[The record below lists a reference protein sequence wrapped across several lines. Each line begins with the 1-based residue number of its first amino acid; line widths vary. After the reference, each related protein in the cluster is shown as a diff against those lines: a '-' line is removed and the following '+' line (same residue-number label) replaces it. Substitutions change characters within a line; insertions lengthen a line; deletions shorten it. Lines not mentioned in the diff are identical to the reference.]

1 MFPSYAY
8 SHYSLMIS
16 YTLGFPCIYDQTH
29 MHVYYTH
36 VIWWFPKM
44 GVPPNQGLSLIN
56 HSFWKFP
63 SDGKHH
69 VSASDSSNICT
80 KSPREAL
87 FVLVNSPFY
96 HGFRMVFAWFS
107 YGGGK
112 YTTCYLVLKW
122 AGVQSTRWED
132 ANEGRSAYRVQQ
144 LSPESWVGRIDQI
157 LKLINRYRMVYTR
170 AYTLLSLSLSPS
182 PSPSPSLSLALY
194 VFYWHTY

>member
-1 MFPSYAY
+1 
-8 SHYSLMIS
+8 
-16 YTLGFPCIYDQTH
+16 

-122 AGVQSTRWED
+122 PGVQSTRWED

-157 LKLINRYRMVYTR
+157 LKLIYRYRMVYTR
-170 AYTLLSLSLSPS
+170 AYTLLSLSLCLLSPS
-182 PSPSPSLSLALY
+182 VSLCLSLSLSLSLYLSIYPSIYLSISHSLSLY

>member
-1 MFPSYAY
+1 
-8 SHYSLMIS
+8 
-16 YTLGFPCIYDQTH
+16 

-80 KSPREAL
+80 KSAREAL

-122 AGVQSTRWED
+122 PGVQSTRWED

-157 LKLINRYRMVYTR
+157 LKLIYRYRMVYTR
-170 AYTLLSLSLSPS
+170 AYTLLSLSLCVSCLPLSPS
-182 PSPSPSLSLALY
+182 VSLSLYLSLSLSIY
-194 VFYWHTY
+194 PSIYLSISHSLSLCMSFIDIHIRLI